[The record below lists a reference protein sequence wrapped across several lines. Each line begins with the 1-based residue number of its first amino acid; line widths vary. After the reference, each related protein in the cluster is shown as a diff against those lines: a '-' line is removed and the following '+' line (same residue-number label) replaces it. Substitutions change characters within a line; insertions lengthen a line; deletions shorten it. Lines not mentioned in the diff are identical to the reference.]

1 MPPVTGLRFVCD
13 ENLEITPDLERLAQ
27 SVCRLPGRAV
37 TRAHLLDADVLLV
50 RSVTQVSRELV
61 IGTPVTFVGS
71 ATAGTEHVDIDG
83 LTNLGIGFAS
93 APGANAQA
101 VAEYVLT
108 VLAHTGHLNRVL
120 NGAVVGV
127 VGFGHVGQRVAKLLA
142 GLGANLRIW
151 DPYRK
156 DIPEQWRVQALV
168 DAVACPIVTLHAAL
182 HDAAP
187 FPSRGLINAA
197 VCEAADT
204 SSKHGTTAPLLINA
218 GRGGLVTR
226 EALDW
231 LLRRGWQ
238 LALDTWPEEPNIDRV
253 LLAGTLIGTPHIAG
267 YSREA
272 KRRATDQLIAS
283 LQGFLANANHPAQ
296 TEITGALN
304 GRVIL
309 PTPDKQVASLERCDS
324 LAEPPAEWLRTLLVE
339 SYDIA
344 RDDDMLRAVATPNVA
359 ADDFDRLRREYPLR
373 SELSGR
379 TYQCGDKKP
388 TAAHRQLAQTLNIH
402 LAEH

>member
-1 MPPVTGLRFVCD
+1 MTGLRFVCD

-27 SVCRLPGRAV
+27 SVCRLPGRAI
-37 TRAHLLDADVLLV
+37 TRTHLLDADVLLV

-83 LTNLGIGFAS
+83 LTDLGIGFAS

-108 VLAHTGHLNRVL
+108 VLAHTGHLNSVL
-120 NGAVVGV
+120 DGAVVGV

-142 GLGANLRIW
+142 SLGANLRIW
-151 DPYRK
+151 DPYRT
-156 DIPEQWRVQALV
+156 DIPEQWRAQTLLDV
-168 DAVACPIVTLHAAL
+168 VACPIVTLHAAL

-187 FPSRGLINAA
+187 YPSRGLINTA
-197 VCEAADT
+197 VCDAADIP
-204 SSKHGTTAPLLINA
+204 SKDGTTAPLLINA
-218 GRGGLVTR
+218 GRGGLVTG

-231 LLRRGWQ
+231 LLSRGWQ
-238 LALDTWPEEPNIDRV
+238 LALDTWPEEPNIDHV
-253 LLAGTLIGTPHIAG
+253 LLAGTVIGTPHIAG

-272 KRRATDQLIAS
+272 KRRATDQLMKSLQVFLADDCHTVQTEVTEALSDHAS
-283 LQGFLANANHPAQ
+283 LGTLDNQL
-296 TEITGALN
+296 
-304 GRVIL
+304 V
-309 PTPDKQVASLERCDS
+309 SLERCAS
-324 LAEPPAEWLRTLLVE
+324 FTEPSAEWLRTLLVG

-344 RDDDMLRAVATPNVA
+344 RDDRMLRAVATPNVA
-359 ADDFDRLRREYPLR
+359 AADFDRLRREYPLR
-373 SELSGR
+373 SELNGR
-379 TYQCGDKKP
+379 TYPCRGEKP
-388 TAAHRQLAQTLNIH
+388 TASHRQLAQALNIH